1 MKIIGLYFL
10 FAIVIIGLTV
20 WAHATDKP
28 ADNPTKQL
36 GFYNYTKDL
45 ETISKNK
52 GETPE
57 GQPKLTNQEILN
69 VIQSIVVQFK
79 EKGYEILG
87 IESDRNLIWVYG
99 AIKQPKDNPLP
110 PE

>member
-1 MKIIGLYFL
+1 MSKLVTVSAIILILSLIWGL
-10 FAIVIIGLTV
+10 AV
-20 WAHATDKP
+20 AEDKP
-28 ADNPTKQL
+28 ADTKQL
-36 GFYNYTKDL
+36 GFYNYSKDL